1 MTVTQ
6 RIRLSSRGIGPLLRF
21 IAVVMLIGAM
31 AGWAVPGAHA
41 EPAGGGAKRFG
52 ACLAS
57 QKAGDLLLL
66 FDESSSLQSTD
77 PQAAR
82 VQAARYLL
90 QTLGKYADRVG
101 ANLEVASAGFSDTFA
116 PEHNWTKLTGSS
128 ADQLGSELS
137 SIATKNSGIDTDYW
151 LALDGARQAL
161 ASRGPGPNGGQRCQA
176 IAWFSDGKI
185 DFTPRPTSKPYAD
198 GVSLDSPTGIDDTTK
213 RAVDSICR
221 PGGLADQL
229 RSSGIIML
237 GIGLGANKT
246 PSDFDV
252 MSAISTALGLN
263 GLACGKIT
271 DPVPGDFYPVSNIDD
286 MLFAFDA
293 LNPDPGTTQQGPVC
307 RLQVCP
313 EARHNFVLDRSIKSV
328 NILGSG
334 GVAGVVPY
342 LISPSGK
349 TLELPKKDGRNAAD
363 IDGVPVAYEW
373 QSESAQTISLQNTG
387 GPQWAGQW
395 AIVYVDTTGQHPD
408 AVSKVSIHITTDI
421 FPALTGAEKV
431 SWRSGQVLDGLTFG
445 LVDGQGKPMAPTDLA
460 GTATMSAALAPDG
473 AAPSRCCSRSPRTTS
488 PDRSTPT

>member
-1 MTVTQ
+1 
-6 RIRLSSRGIGPLLRF
+6 
-21 IAVVMLIGAM
+21 
-31 AGWAVPGAHA
+31 
-41 EPAGGGAKRFG
+41 
-52 ACLAS
+52 
-57 QKAGDLLLL
+57 
-66 FDESSSLQSTD
+66 
-77 PQAAR
+77 

-90 QTLGKYADRVG
+90 QALGKYADRVG
-101 ANLEVASAGFSDTFA
+101 ANLEVASAGFSDNYA

-128 ADQLGSELS
+128 ADQLGTELA
-137 SIATKNSGIDTDYW
+137 SIASKNTGIDTDYW
-151 LALDGARQAL
+151 LALDGARQEL

-307 RLQVCP
+307 RL
-313 EARHNFVLDRSIKSV
+313 
-328 NILGSG
+328 
-334 GVAGVVPY
+334 
-342 LISPSGK
+342 
-349 TLELPKKDGRNAAD
+349 
-363 IDGVPVAYEW
+363 
-373 QSESAQTISLQNTG
+373 
-387 GPQWAGQW
+387 
-395 AIVYVDTTGQHPD
+395 
-408 AVSKVSIHITTDI
+408 
-421 FPALTGAEKV
+421 
-431 SWRSGQVLDGLTFG
+431 
-445 LVDGQGKPMAPTDLA
+445 
-460 GTATMSAALAPDG
+460 
-473 AAPSRCCSRSPRTTS
+473 
-488 PDRSTPT
+488 

>member
-1 MTVTQ
+1 MAVTQ
-6 RIRLSSRGIGPLLRF
+6 RIQPSGSRIGLLLRF
-21 IAVVMLIGAM
+21 FAVAVLIGAV
-31 AGWAVPGAHA
+31 ACWVVASAHA
-41 EPAGGGAKRFG
+41 QPTGGGAKRFG

-101 ANLEVASAGFSDTFA
+101 ANLEVASAGFSDTYA

-137 SIATKNSGIDTDYW
+137 SIATKNTGIDTDYW
-151 LALDGARQAL
+151 LALDGARQEL

-198 GVSLDSPTGIDDTTK
+198 GVNLDSPTGIDDTTK

-237 GIGLGANKT
+237 GIGFGANKT

-252 MSAISTALGLN
+252 MSAISTAHGLN

-307 RLQVCP
+307 QLQVCP
-313 EARHNFVLDRSIKSV
+313 EARHNFVLDRSIKVSEHPR
-328 NILGSG
+328 LRRR
-334 GVAGVVPY
+334 
-342 LISPSGK
+342 
-349 TLELPKKDGRNAAD
+349 GRCR
-363 IDGVPVAYEW
+363 
-373 QSESAQTISLQNTG
+373 
-387 GPQWAGQW
+387 
-395 AIVYVDTTGQHPD
+395 
-408 AVSKVSIHITTDI
+408 
-421 FPALTGAEKV
+421 AL
-431 SWRSGQVLDGLTFG
+431 LDFTVRQDF
-445 LVDGQGKPMAPTDLA
+445 
-460 GTATMSAALAPDG
+460 G
-473 AAPSRCCSRSPRTTS
+473 AAQEGRQDRGRHRRCAGDLRVAI
-488 PDRSTPT
+488 